1 MIQALLSVGSDEQ
14 FPMCTQGNVVS

>member
-1 MIQALLSVGSDEQ
+1 MIQALSSVGSDEQ